1 MTEQYYKWEEDFN
14 KIRASLKLEIKKF
27 NKENQLCYYD
37 SIDLTGRGLSEENIE
52 LFAKLFTNTE
62 FKIDLKKSEY
72 TGIYDPSRGVEL
84 INLYPT
90 DEELLRKEL
99 RYKNL

>member
-1 MTEQYYKWEEDFN
+1 MIEDWYKWEEDLN
-14 KIRASLKLEIKKF
+14 KIKTALKLEIKKF

-37 SIDLTGRGLSEENIE
+37 SIDLKSEENIE
-52 LFAKLFTNTE
+52 LISRLFTKAG
-62 FKIDLKKSEY
+62 FKVDIIKTQY
-72 TGIYDPSRGVEL
+72 TGIYDPTRASKL
-84 INLYPT
+84 IELYPT